1 MDSFKD
7 KTLRGQIR
15 RDDPAIDAVVKDRSR
30 PNQDPF
36 LEVDFARNE
45 MEFAAK

>member
-1 MDSFKD
+1 MDSFKG
-7 KTLRGQIR
+7 KTPRRQIR

-36 LEVDFARNE
+36 LEVDFAHNKI
-45 MEFAAK
+45 EFAAK